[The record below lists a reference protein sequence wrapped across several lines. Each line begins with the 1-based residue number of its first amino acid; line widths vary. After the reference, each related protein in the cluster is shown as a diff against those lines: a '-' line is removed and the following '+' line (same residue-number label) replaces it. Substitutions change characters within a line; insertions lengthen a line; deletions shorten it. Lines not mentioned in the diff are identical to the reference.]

1 MRRKIG
7 AGLALALSAAVTVT
21 SVPVPGGSIGMSS
34 YAEENSDSMD
44 NGTGQDPVDDGDPD
58 KKTEPQKAST
68 DEEVPENSNQDPANE
83 GPKSGEKEPID
94 GVTDDEESSDEDEK
108 VDGTEGPSNEEL
120 PENGDNTG
128 NVNTSDNDPEKE
140 KTDEN
145 KTPSGEITSD
155 GDNTSEEDNTSKDD
169 ESTENKDTSVN
180 ENSSENENST
190 ETAVNETVNKAPAKQ
205 QSNNIPPAANSINLL
220 QEETE
225 PTVPVEGEIS
235 IVNVNDAATL
245 AQYLNQISDGC
256 AEADGD
262 DVIVSAD
269 LNISEDNLIFIP
281 EGVNLIIDND
291 ATLNISISG
300 DIKDKF
306 FESQGT
312 VEVKAGASIK
322 FSSFIEY
329 IGGENAY
336 FNLINGSAVLSD
348 FDIDGNPFML
358 TLTEGSEAECAKD
371 TILQPLKTLDIEAG
385 SSLSIADGAVL
396 NVTGG
401 LRGISGSGNPSH
413 IYINGT
419 MDCTEGLLSMSAKA
433 IVEIGE
439 TGKILIGSKGLTGGS
454 LTAGFSEYKF
464 TDKNITV
471 AEGGVV
477 VVNAS
482 AAENKNPDLGKYIY
496 NADKSQ
502 ALEATKTYDA
512 EGNVYYG
519 TPQPADGT
527 IYVSGETAL
536 NAALESESV
545 DTVILRADADSSAI
559 ALNDKI
565 SIPEYKT
572 LEVPSGMTL
581 TLGQNTAEAIFN
593 GEGQQGILK
602 INAGAELRVER
613 ASSQQGIS
621 LMSNDEDSMLLIG
634 ADDLEAESDVEI
646 QNGDITVNG
655 TLNMDEDAEYTSDMG
670 ITVPDGSALNIPMLT
685 KAQMAKK
692 ACDITCEQGA
702 SVSYADFDIIG
713 GENSLIEL
721 NSGSAVINL
730 SNAESGDISLK
741 LDGTASVISELK
753 ALVQSADA
761 SDNIV
766 PFNVELMEN
775 SSVTVAEGASLYIPK
790 NGKFTI
796 DDGAAFNVIGML
808 TSSPNASIS
817 VNGELNIPLL
827 SKAQIAEI
835 ESPVYING
843 AGSVFNYASYPVIGG
858 EDAYLTLDNDSKVE
872 MKLSADKVSL
882 AMSDGAADVNGNSNG
897 ELKTLIVTADNSDNT
912 LPFEVNLSGDAK
924 VNISEGK
931 TLSLTNGSSITAE
944 GSAKV
949 EIAEGGKLEIH
960 SEAGYSGAADV
971 KGKIYSFASDENDI
985 TSMLSGAIFTV
996 SDNGAVYSNCD
1007 LNGNG
1012 RSIVVE
1018 SAGSTLSAGSEGYV
1032 QSSISSGETTF
1043 AHRYNLATAE
1053 VKEPVVQ
1060 VTSSDGKVRMY
1071 ESLSEALNNA
1081 AEGAEVTLLEDVTA
1095 DAGSI
1100 IPEGVTLIVDGHK
1113 LSIGADAL
1121 SFLGSKG
1128 ELVVK
1133 AGGSL
1138 DIAGETW
1145 VGAAGSSARLELTEG
1160 DISVKLAESML
1171 KLINGAKAVIPEGSR
1186 FNLNVTDGAA
1196 GWKVIDAEIEQGA
1209 ELSVNGELRIPSRDN
1224 GNKLTVNGILKVSEN
1239 GKLSVGEKSEIT
1251 VGASGEL
1258 SLPAMSKE
1266 EMAGASGSDSG
1277 IKGYIYID
1285 GGADVS
1291 YAGQKI
1297 TGDTDAYLVMTD
1309 GSRAVLDL
1317 TGANNGDN
1325 SVIGLELESGNASVE
1340 VSLLKSIFMSSEGE
1354 IIPVSVKIAENAALD
1369 LSAGKTLSLANGSS
1383 IESDG
1388 TVNVNG
1394 GILEIHTAAAVS
1406 GNFNVNNNGQIY
1418 IYGGVDTVSGAKFDI
1433 NVKKDGNGGVFT
1445 KDNIDISQTMAKE
1458 GSEPLSGSFTY
1469 HSNAAGSDE
1478 TFTSRWLYTEY
1489 TIFFNTSASDAS
1501 VSVSELETVSHKLP
1515 ELPVPVREGY
1525 TFTGWYNADGTI
1537 RFNAGDEVTGD
1548 MTVYAQW
1555 KENEEPE
1562 VPDEPG
1568 TPEDP
1573 ETKIYTITFDP
1584 QGGTVDI
1591 TTLKTED
1598 DGTLDEKL
1606 PAASRSGYTF
1616 LGWYIAGSN
1625 VRVTPNTVFTADT
1638 TVYARWVKK
1647 SSGSSSSGGSGGSG
1661 SLIGNSAYDPHVL
1674 VNGEWISDDQLR
1686 WWYKYNDGS
1695 YPANGWYSLSWNGKT
1710 DWYHFDEEGWLDSGW
1725 FTDVDGHRYYLHPDH
1740 DGSFGYMY
1748 TGWNVIDGNYYYFF
1762 QNPASGQPMGSMAK
1776 SMTTPDGYQVDENG
1790 IWIK

>member
-58 KKTEPQKAST
+58 KKSEPQKGST
-68 DEEVPENSNQDPANE
+68 DEEAPENSDQDPANE
-83 GPKSGEKEPID
+83 ESKDEKEDPDGEEPSNNDSDEKEPTD
-94 GVTDDEESSDEDEK
+94 GVTDDEESSDE
-108 VDGTEGPSNEEL
+108 
-120 PENGDNTG
+120 
-128 NVNTSDNDPEKE
+128 
-140 KTDEN
+140 DEN

-220 QEETE
+220 QGETE
-225 PTVPVEGEIS
+225 PEVPVEEEEIL
-235 IVNVNDAATL
+235 IGDVKDAATL
-245 AQYLNQISDGC
+245 AQYLNQVSDGC
-256 AEADGD
+256 AEADEDGN
-262 DVIVSAD
+262 VIVSDD

-281 EGVNLIIDND
+281 DGVNLIIDNG

-322 FSSFIEY
+322 FSSVEY

-336 FNLINGSAVLSD
+336 FNLVSGSAVLSD

-358 TLTEGSEAECAKD
+358 TLTEGSEAECTKD
-371 TILQPLKTLDIEAG
+371 TTLSPLSSPLAG
-385 SSLSIADGAVL
+385 GIKNGSGLTVEDNAKL
-396 NVTGG
+396 TVTGG
-401 LRGISGSGNPSH
+401 LRGVSGTYPSH
-413 IYINGT
+413 IYVDGT
-419 MDCTEGLLSMSAKA
+419 LDCTDGLLSMAMKA
-433 IVEIGE
+433 TMEVKN
-439 TGKILIGSKGLTGGS
+439 TGKVIIGDQGLTGGT
-454 LTAGFSEYKF
+454 LTAAFSEYNY
-464 TDKNITV
+464 DSKNITV
-471 AEGGVV
+471 ADGGVIEV
-477 VVNAS
+477 LAS
-482 AAENKNPDLGKYIY
+482 AAKDKNPDLGKYIY

-545 DTVILRADADSSAI
+545 DTVILRADADGSAM

-565 SIPEYKT
+565 SIPEDKT
-572 LEVPSGMTL
+572 LEVPSGITL

-593 GEGQQGILK
+593 GKGQQGILK

-613 ASSQQGIS
+613 ASSQQEIS

-634 ADDLEAESDVEI
+634 TDDLEDESDVEI

-655 TLNMDEDAEYTSDMG
+655 TLNMDADAEYTSDMG

-713 GENSLIEL
+713 GENPLIEL

-775 SSVTVAEGASLYIPK
+775 SSVTVAEGALLYIPK

-796 DDGAAFNVIGML
+796 DDGATFNVIGML

-817 VNGELNIPLL
+817 VNGEFNIPLL
-827 SKAQIAEI
+827 NKAQIAEI
-835 ESPVYING
+835 KSPVYING
-843 AGSVFNYASYPVIGG
+843 AGSVFNYASYPVIG

-882 AMSDGAADVNGNSNG
+882 AMSDGAADVKGNGNG
-897 ELKTLIVTADNSDNT
+897 ELKTLIVTADTSDNT
-912 LPFEVNLSGDAK
+912 LPFEVHLSGDAK
-924 VNISEGK
+924 VNIPKGK

-985 TSMLSGAIFTV
+985 TSMLSGAKFTV
-996 SDNGAVYSNCD
+996 SYNGAVYSNFD
-1007 LNGNG
+1007 LNDNG
-1012 RSIVVE
+1012 WSIVVE
-1018 SAGSTLSAGSEGYV
+1018 STGSTLSAGSEGYV

-1043 AHRYNLATAE
+1043 AYRYNLATAE

-1095 DAGSI
+1095 DEESI
-1100 IPEGVTLIVDGHK
+1100 IPEGVKLIVDGHK

-1145 VGAAGSSARLELTEG
+1145 VGAAGSGARLELTEG

-1239 GKLSVGEKSEIT
+1239 GELSVGEKAEIT

-1406 GNFNVNNNGQIY
+1406 GNFNVNNDGQIY